1 MFKTVEEVRY
11 TNDQKDTLYVLFTDD
26 DDTIQEMYIEPNS
39 TDHKELESLGI
50 TEDKIVESTGLFK
63 QQSAKEIADIARLS
77 AADVYAEERAAI
89 IADLEKLKQERDK
102 LKLSVV
108 ASNAMVKKQTHE
120 TMERYAIQ
128 KSLEDKDK
136 KKLLSLNKY
145 VNDNIT
151 QEKIDVAIP
160 NLISVIQALND
171 NEDAIKIVKGESKF
185 KAETLVEALYKTFK

>member
-26 DDTIQEMYIEPNS
+26 DDSLQEMYIEPNG
-39 TDHKELESLGI
+39 TEHKELESLGI
-50 TEDKIVESTGLFK
+50 TEDSIVESTGLFK
-63 QQSAKEIADIARLS
+63 QQSAKELADIARIS
-77 AADVYAEERAAI
+77 AADVYAEEHVAIAADI
-89 IADLEKLKQERDK
+89 EKLKQERDK

-136 KKLLSLNKY
+136 KKLVSLNKY

-151 QEKIDVAIP
+151 KEKIDVAIP

-171 NEDAIKIVKGESKF
+171 NEDAINIVKGESKF
-185 KAETLVEALYKTFK
+185 KATTLVEALYKTFK

>member
-26 DDTIQEMYIEPNS
+26 NDTIQEMYIEPNS

>member
-11 TNDQKDTLYVLFTDD
+11 TNDQKDTLYVLFKDD
-26 DDTIQEMYIEPNS
+26 DDTLQEMYIEPNG
-39 TDHKELESLGI
+39 TEHKELELLGI
-50 TEDKIVESTGLFK
+50 TEEGIVESTGLFK
-63 QQSAKEIADIARLS
+63 QQTQKELADVARLA
-77 AADVYAEERAAI
+77 AADVYSEEVER
-89 IADLEKLKQERDK
+89 LKKERDK

-160 NLISVIQALND
+160 NLISVIKALND

>member
-26 DDTIQEMYIEPNS
+26 DDSLQEMYIEPNG
-39 TDHKELESLGI
+39 TEHKELESLGI
-50 TEDKIVESTGLFK
+50 TENNIVESTGLFK
-63 QQSAKEIADIARLS
+63 QQTQRELADIAKLA
-77 AADVYAEERAAI
+77 AADVYAEE
-89 IADLEKLKQERDK
+89 LERLKKERDA

-171 NEDAIKIVKGESKF
+171 NKDAIKIVKGESKF

>member
-11 TNDQKDTLYVLFTDD
+11 TNDQKDTLYVLFKDD
-26 DDTIQEMYIEPNS
+26 DDTLQEMYIEPNG
-39 TDHKELESLGI
+39 TEHKELESLGI
-50 TEDKIVESTGLFK
+50 TEEGIVESTGLFK
-63 QQSAKEIADIARLS
+63 QQTQKELADVARLA
-77 AADVYAEERAAI
+77 AADVYSEEVER
-89 IADLEKLKQERDK
+89 LKKERDK

>member
-11 TNDQKDTLYVLFTDD
+11 TNDQKDTLYVLFKDD
-26 DDTIQEMYIEPNS
+26 DDTLQEMYIEPNG
-39 TDHKELESLGI
+39 TEHKELESLGI
-50 TEDKIVESTGLFK
+50 TEEGIVESTGLFK
-63 QQSAKEIADIARLS
+63 QQTQKELADVARLA
-77 AADVYAEERAAI
+77 AADVYSEEVER
-89 IADLEKLKQERDK
+89 LKKERDK

-151 QEKIDVAIP
+151 QEKINVAIP